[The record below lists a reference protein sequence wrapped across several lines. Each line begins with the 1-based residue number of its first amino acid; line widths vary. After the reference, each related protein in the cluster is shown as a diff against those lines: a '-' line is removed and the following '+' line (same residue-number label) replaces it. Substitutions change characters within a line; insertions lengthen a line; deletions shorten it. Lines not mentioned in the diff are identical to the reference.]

1 MGAYYIFLIEEYV
14 NPVVAL
20 NSALRFTPLE
30 IMPRCSLRTRGPP
43 SGAEAPLGRSL
54 GRRQKGRNSLL
65 MGAAEQVL
73 LIQPHLYATTGLIR
87 MDMNGPS
94 GKKRFF
100 DHTIPGRFLS
110 RPNRFL
116 ICCKR
121 RGRTLSAFLPNS
133 GRLQELLQPGRI
145 IHLVREENSPNRK
158 TRYTAVAVDREE
170 YPIMLHTHRSNEVAR
185 YQRK

>member
-1 MGAYYIFLIEEYV
+1 M
-14 NPVVAL
+14 
-20 NSALRFTPLE
+20 
-30 IMPRCSLRTRGPP
+30 
-43 SGAEAPLGRSL
+43 
-54 GRRQKGRNSLL
+54 
-65 MGAAEQVL
+65 
-73 LIQPHLYATTGLIR
+73 LIR

-100 DHTIPGRFLS
+100 DHTIPARFLS

-145 IHLVREENSPNRK
+145 IHLVREEKSPNRK

-170 YPIMLHTHRSNEVAR
+170 HPIMLHTHRSNEVAR
-185 YQRK
+185 YQRKEISLLLQRPCFFDKRFLCHRKRMNQEIP